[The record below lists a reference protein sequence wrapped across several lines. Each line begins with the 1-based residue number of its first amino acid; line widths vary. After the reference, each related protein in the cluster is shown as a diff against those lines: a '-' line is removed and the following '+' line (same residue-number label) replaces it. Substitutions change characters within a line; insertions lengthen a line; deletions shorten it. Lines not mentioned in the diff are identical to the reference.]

1 MHLYRLKTILSRR
14 AAGIPL
20 REAVIDSGRLRPIL
34 MTAGTIIIGLLP
46 LTGWFVS
53 IPALGPLLEA
63 VGLAGGEGA
72 EIRAPVAVT
81 VIGGL
86 TVVVKLANLVLVRHH
101 YNRGHAARSLW

>member
-1 MHLYRLKTILSRR
+1 
-14 AAGIPL
+14 
-20 REAVIDSGRLRPIL
+20 

-86 TVVVKLANLVLVRHH
+86 TVATLLTLVVIPVVYYLVGLITPGTKPVVVAQPAPVSRIPEPVQ
-101 YNRGHAARSLW
+101 